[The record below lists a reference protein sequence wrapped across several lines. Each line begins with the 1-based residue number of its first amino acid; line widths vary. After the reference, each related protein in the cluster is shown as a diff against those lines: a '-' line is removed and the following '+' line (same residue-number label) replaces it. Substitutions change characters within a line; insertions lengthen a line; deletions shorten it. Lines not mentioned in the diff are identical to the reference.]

1 MAFCSKCGANV
12 ADGVAFCGACG
23 QPVAGYSL
31 GQASPVSDIL
41 NPIAGLAVAPVAAY
55 AGFWLRFVAALI
67 DGIIISIPTAPI
79 FFAVFL
85 GSIRS
90 LQDIQRDPM
99 SIWAVLGPKLIL
111 FVLVTLVGSWLYWSL
126 FESSTWQATPGKKIL
141 GLLVTDLNGVRITF
155 GRASGRFFAGRG
167 ASSIPSLGGLYYLID
182 CISIAFTE
190 RKQAVHDM
198 IAGCLVVRKA

>member
-12 ADGVAFCGACG
+12 VEGIAFCGACG
-23 QPVAGYSL
+23 QPVTGYSL
-31 GQASPVSDIL
+31 GQTSPASYAQNPV
-41 NPIAGLAVAPVAAY
+41 AGSAVATRAPY

-67 DGIIISIPTAPI
+67 DGIIIAIPTAPI

-85 GSIRS
+85 SSIRS
-90 LQDIQRDPM
+90 LQDIQRDPT
-99 SIWAVLGPKLIL
+99 SIWSVLGPKLFL
-111 FVLVTLVGSWLYWSL
+111 FVIVALVGSWLYWSL

-141 GLLVTDLNGVRITF
+141 GLLVSDLNGTRISF

-182 CISIAFTE
+182 CICIAFTA

-198 IAGCLVVRKA
+198 IAGCLVVRKL